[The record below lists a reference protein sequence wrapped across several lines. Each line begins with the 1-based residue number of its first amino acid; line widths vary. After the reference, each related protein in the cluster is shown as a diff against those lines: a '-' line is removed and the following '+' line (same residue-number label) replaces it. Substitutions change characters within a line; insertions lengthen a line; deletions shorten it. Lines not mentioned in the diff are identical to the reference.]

1 MTGFSTDLGNKL
13 EPSCLYDC
21 RPLPSPRFPLLGKEN
36 FRFADVI
43 LKPECAVDH
52 PSNASRINFLRKICP
67 VKCFN
72 KPKSEERAKKGS
84 KGEFHTN
91 ISPLSPRDSLID
103 RIKINGRA
111 NGIGIIK
118 YRPRLTNSTR
128 VTREEMNELVSPFFL
143 IKNVRTSS

>member
-1 MTGFSTDLGNKL
+1 MF
-13 EPSCLYDC
+13 Y
-21 RPLPSPRFPLLGKEN
+21 
-36 FRFADVI
+36 
-43 LKPECAVDH
+43 
-52 PSNASRINFLRKICP
+52 
-67 VKCFN
+67 

-128 VTREEMNELVSPFFL
+128 VTREEMNELVFPLFF
-143 IKNVRTSS
+143 